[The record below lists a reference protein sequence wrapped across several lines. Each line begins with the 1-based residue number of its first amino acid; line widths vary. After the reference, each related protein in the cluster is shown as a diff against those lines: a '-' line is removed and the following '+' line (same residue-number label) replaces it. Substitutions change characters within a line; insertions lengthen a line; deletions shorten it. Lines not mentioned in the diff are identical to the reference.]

1 MEKVIIIGS
10 SKGIGRATLD
20 LLVTNY
26 EVFGITRNPSNFS
39 HPNYTEHNLDI
50 LTDEIPHIEN
60 INHLI
65 YTPGS
70 INLKPFN
77 RLKEIDFLN
86 DFNINVLGAVRSI
99 QFYLPE
105 IKKSN
110 NSSITLFSTV
120 ATKLGMPFHASI
132 AASKSAL
139 EGVVISLA
147 AELAS
152 SVRVNAIAPTITDTP
167 LASGLLRNDEAIER
181 MKQRHPTKEIINPS
195 EIANIIN
202 MLISPLSKNITGQ
215 ILKIDAG
222 ITTLKL

>member
-10 SKGIGRATLD
+10 SKGIGKATLD
-20 LLVTNY
+20 SLVTNY

-39 HPNYTEHNLDI
+39 HPNYTEYNLDI

-110 NSSITLFSTV
+110 NSSITLFSSV

-139 EGVVISLA
+139 EGIVISLA

>member
-20 LLVTNY
+20 LLVTNC

-39 HPNYTEHNLDI
+39 HPNYIEYNLDI

-139 EGVVISLA
+139 EGIVISLA

-167 LASGLLRNDEAIER
+167 LASGLLRNEEAIER